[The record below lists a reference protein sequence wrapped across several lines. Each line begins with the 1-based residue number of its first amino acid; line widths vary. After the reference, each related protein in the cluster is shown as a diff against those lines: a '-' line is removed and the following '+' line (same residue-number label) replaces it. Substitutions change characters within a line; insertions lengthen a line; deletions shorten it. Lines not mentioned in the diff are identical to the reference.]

1 MPQAVKTKIYRI
13 IGGIEDETVLNQ
25 IMEDV
30 SFYASETDIV
40 DELNNEQVKELDEA
54 IKQADN
60 GESISLD
67 QFKKEIDEWRKK

>member
-1 MPQAVKTKIYRI
+1 
-13 IGGIEDETVLNQ
+13 
-25 IMEDV
+25 MEDV

-67 QFKKEIDEWRKK
+67 QFKKEIDEWRRK

>member
-13 IGGIEDETVLNQ
+13 IDGIEDETVLNQ